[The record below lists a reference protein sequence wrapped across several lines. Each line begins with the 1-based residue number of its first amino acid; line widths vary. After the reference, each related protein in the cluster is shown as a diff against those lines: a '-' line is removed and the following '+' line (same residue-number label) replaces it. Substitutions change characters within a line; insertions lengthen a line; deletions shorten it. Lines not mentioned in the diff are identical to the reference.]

1 MARILLLE
9 DDFQLCDWM
18 KKGLAESGH
27 TVDQFSSGAHALAA
41 ATRED
46 YDLLILDRM
55 VPDIDGL
62 KLLKTLRAMG
72 DRTAVL
78 LVTALSEADERVEG
92 FEAGCNDYMVKPFAF
107 TELLARVGLLL
118 SRSGGET
125 SLSQE
130 TLLVAGELSIDL
142 LSRECFR
149 EGQKIRLTS
158 TEFKLLE
165 FLMRNP
171 KRLVTRTMLLE
182 RVWGLNFDP
191 TTSVVETHI
200 SRLRA
205 KIDNPFEH
213 KLIET
218 LRGDGYVFD
227 A

>member
-9 DDFQLCDWM
+9 DDAQLCNWVAKALGDN
-18 KKGLAESGH
+18 GHIVDHFFSG
-27 TVDQFSSGAHALAA
+27 SHALAA
-41 ATRED
+41 ATQET

-55 VPDIDGL
+55 VPDVDGL
-62 KLLKTLRAMG
+62 RLLKTLRAMG
-72 DRTAVL
+72 DKTAVL
-78 LVTALSEADERVEG
+78 LVTALAEADERVEG
-92 FEAGCNDYMVKPFAF
+92 FEAGCDDYMVKPFAF
-107 TELLARVGLLL
+107 IELLARVGLLL
-118 SRSGGET
+118 ARSNEKA
-125 SLSQE
+125 SDAVAR
-130 TLLVAGELSIDL
+130 LVAGDVSIDL

-149 EGQKIRLTS
+149 QGKKIRLTP

-165 FLMRNP
+165 YLMRNP

-182 RVWGLNFDP
+182 KVWGLNFDP

-200 SRLRA
+200 SRLRS

-213 KLIET
+213 KMIET

>member
-9 DDFQLCDWM
+9 DDAQLCNRVA
-18 KKGLAESGH
+18 KGLGDNGHIVDHFFSG
-27 TVDQFSSGAHALAA
+27 SHALAA
-41 ATRED
+41 ATQET

-55 VPDIDGL
+55 VPDVDGL
-62 KLLKTLRAMG
+62 RLLKTLRAMG
-72 DRTAVL
+72 DKTAVL
-78 LVTALSEADERVEG
+78 LVTALAEADERVEG
-92 FEAGCNDYMVKPFAF
+92 FEAGCDDYMVKPFAF
-107 TELLARVGLLL
+107 IELLARVGLLL
-118 SRSGGET
+118 ARSNEKA
-125 SLSQE
+125 SDAVAR
-130 TLLVAGELSIDL
+130 LVAGDVSIDL

-149 EGQKIRLTS
+149 QGKKIRLTS

-165 FLMRNP
+165 YLMRNP

-182 RVWGLNFDP
+182 KVWGLNFDP

-200 SRLRA
+200 SRLRS

-213 KLIET
+213 KMIET